1 MKGKRGKGGK
11 AYENRRFS
19 RSGSLVPPNPFSR
32 ALCSTSDPDSEAPS
46 TRLRNSSTH
55 TLRCGYPALVVGLA
69 PQTVLGVPTTG
80 PLPSV
85 SAGYPGRSRNG
96 HGRRSSPGLE
106 QSPYPDGEETEA
118 EDVYEEVRRWEKLL
132 TIPQK

>member
-1 MKGKRGKGGK
+1 MNIKQGEGQMKEKMGEGGK

-19 RSGSLVPPNPFSR
+19 GSGSSVPPNPFSR

-46 TRLRNSSTH
+46 TRLRNSG
-55 TLRCGYPALVVGLA
+55 RPLVVGLT

-106 QSPYPDGEETEA
+106 QGLCPDGEETEA
-118 EDVYEEVRRWEKLL
+118 KLFMKKCEEGRNS
-132 TIPQK
+132 